1 MKGNPVSQKLV
12 PKTLARIGVITRSPL
27 LWALATAVMA
37 TAGGPRGK
45 QAALRGSV
53 CYLLGL
59 GAGNLP
65 KPLFGRA
72 QPRHPRPRKPQVVK
86 GAFPSGHAAAE
97 VAYVF
102 GASLEAPVAFLPLGT
117 TAMLAH
123 LSLVKSGKHYI
134 SDTLVGGIIGLA
146 MVALTAKAWP
156 PHTALGPR
164 REGSTTNSDRTLST
178 KMPTV
183 SA

>member
-1 MKGNPVSQKLV
+1 MMKGNPVSQKLV

-72 QPRHPRPRKPQVVK
+72 QSRSPSATKAPGRKGCVPLRSCC
-86 GAFPSGHAAAE
+86 SGGSLRIWS
-97 VAYVF
+97 VA
-102 GASLEAPVAFLPLGT
+102 
-117 TAMLAH
+117 
-123 LSLVKSGKHYI
+123 
-134 SDTLVGGIIGLA
+134 GGSRCF
-146 MVALTAKAWP
+146 LTARNDGDAC
-156 PHTALGPR
+156 ALIACQIR
-164 REGSTTNSDRTLST
+164 KTLY
-178 KMPTV
+178 K
-183 SA
+183 